1 MFQID
6 EQLYDYEK
14 NIFCSTEIA
23 GLRNVKSFLVRRNK
37 SEIKIREF

>member
-14 NIFCSTEIA
+14 DIFCSTEIT
-23 GLRNVKSFLVRRNK
+23 GLCNVKSFLVRRNK